1 VRGEVPGG
9 GTPGRRQEY
18 FLGSALKA
26 NVARSVKNSSS
37 HSFVSLLSRARR
49 GGVRDHAGYSSRRW
63 KSLVTEPQIRTLSA
77 ISRSSPPLGS
87 ASLLMH
93 HAVLTRLPPWPRTKA
108 RRPHDCPKPLCPML
122 LRASAEFASAHVL
135 NHALA
140 QRADG
145 IRTHWQLL
153 SWMTSPRGGPS
164 RQWQV
169 PLGKKLRTTPRKVGQ

>member
-1 VRGEVPGG
+1 MRGEVPGG

-108 RRPHDCPKPLCPML
+108 RRPHDCPKPCVLCFCVPVQS
-122 LRASAEFASAHVL
+122 LRALMSSIMRWRSGLMESVL
-135 NHALA
+135 IGN
-140 QRADG
+140 
-145 IRTHWQLL
+145 
-153 SWMTSPRGGPS
+153 SC
-164 RQWQV
+164 
-169 PLGKKLRTTPRKVGQ
+169 LG